1 MADQPAVS
9 FQPPVPTDP
18 TFGPGLIDSARVCEL
33 LGIKSRKLWELTNS
47 GAIRV
52 VRIGRR
58 VLYDP
63 ADLRAFVD
71 AQKSEAR

>member
-1 MADQPAVS
+1 METLLNANEAAKMLRVS
-9 FQPPVPTDP
+9 PRT
-18 TFGPGLIDSARVCEL
+18 IWA
-33 LGIKSRKLWELTNS
+33 LTQDGS
-47 GAIRV
+47 LAC

-71 AQKSEAR
+71 RQRQGGDRQPGLVENN